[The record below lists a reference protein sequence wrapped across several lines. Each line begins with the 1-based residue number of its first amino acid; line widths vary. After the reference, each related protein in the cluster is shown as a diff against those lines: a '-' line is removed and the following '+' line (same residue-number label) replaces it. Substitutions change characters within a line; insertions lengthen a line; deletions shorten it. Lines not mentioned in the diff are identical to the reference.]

1 MKKTFY
7 PQPGPLRALA
17 DAWQC
22 RRTVRAW
29 QRRQRRAG
37 RRGRLAARLR
47 AWPYWHAT
55 GQLLYAVGFF
65 IEYQVIRA
73 GRWLLWL
80 LGLLLRGLA
89 WWLLMLLQPLQQ
101 AHAAAG
107 PPGRGARAARAVG
120 AAVVALCAAGCVV
133 LFRTALAQPYLLRVE
148 ADGEVL
154 GYITGE
160 QTLNNAVSAVYER
173 IENARAVTEAAG
185 QGLDASALAVQPT
198 YTLAATS
205 RQPMTQ
211 TELINALLRLSGGT
225 LQEGTAVYV
234 DGALWFVTDEGD
246 HLRSYLQNLLTP
258 YADAY
263 DPDQR
268 VEFVHNVQLADGL
281 FFADSVQPGA
291 QIVQQLNEA
300 DEQPLQVCTI
310 ERSIHTEEIPYPTV
324 TEESAAYE
332 YGETIQLQAGE
343 NGLREVTQDTVMID
357 GATTEVRTIAVE
369 TLREPVTE
377 HLMTGTKLKDFMYGS
392 INGVDFIWPVPQY
405 RYLSRWMGGS
415 HTGTDIAGPEGTP
428 IVAAADGVVTT
439 AYHWNG
445 IVTRGDWNSY
455 GNYVVIDHENG
466 YSTLYGHMIYFVV
479 NVGEYV
485 EAGQVIG
492 YMGETGYAFGDH
504 LHFEMFGPNGRF
516 NAHAAFPNVPRW
528 N

>member
-185 QGLDASALAVQPT
+185 QELDASALA
-198 YTLAATS
+198 
-205 RQPMTQ
+205 
-211 TELINALLRLSGGT
+211 
-225 LQEGTAVYV
+225 
-234 DGALWFVTDEGD
+234 
-246 HLRSYLQNLLTP
+246 
-258 YADAY
+258 
-263 DPDQR
+263 R
-268 VEFVHNVQLADGL
+268 VE
-281 FFADSVQPGA
+281 
-291 QIVQQLNEA
+291 
-300 DEQPLQVCTI
+300 
-310 ERSIHTEEIPYPTV
+310 
-324 TEESAAYE
+324 
-332 YGETIQLQAGE
+332 AGE
-343 NGLREVTQDTVMID
+343 NIPLRDISLYASV
-357 GATTEVRTIAVE
+357 IA
-369 TLREPVTE
+369 
-377 HLMTGTKLKDFMYGS
+377 
-392 INGVDFIWPVPQY
+392 
-405 RYLSRWMGGS
+405 
-415 HTGTDIAGPEGTP
+415 
-428 IVAAADGVVTT
+428 
-439 AYHWNG
+439 
-445 IVTRGDWNSY
+445 
-455 GNYVVIDHENG
+455 
-466 YSTLYGHMIYFVV
+466 
-479 NVGEYV
+479 
-485 EAGQVIG
+485 
-492 YMGETGYAFGDH
+492 
-504 LHFEMFGPNGRF
+504 
-516 NAHAAFPNVPRW
+516 
-528 N
+528 

>member
-1 MKKTFY
+1 
-7 PQPGPLRALA
+7 
-17 DAWQC
+17 
-22 RRTVRAW
+22 
-29 QRRQRRAG
+29 
-37 RRGRLAARLR
+37 
-47 AWPYWHAT
+47 
-55 GQLLYAVGFF
+55 
-65 IEYQVIRA
+65 
-73 GRWLLWL
+73 
-80 LGLLLRGLA
+80 
-89 WWLLMLLQPLQQ
+89 
-101 AHAAAG
+101 
-107 PPGRGARAARAVG
+107 
-120 AAVVALCAAGCVV
+120 
-133 LFRTALAQPYLLRVE
+133 
-148 ADGEVL
+148 
-154 GYITGE
+154 
-160 QTLNNAVSAVYER
+160 
-173 IENARAVTEAAG
+173 
-185 QGLDASALAVQPT
+185 
-198 YTLAATS
+198 
-205 RQPMTQ
+205 
-211 TELINALLRLSGGT
+211 
-225 LQEGTAVYV
+225 
-234 DGALWFVTDEGD
+234 
-246 HLRSYLQNLLTP
+246 
-258 YADAY
+258 
-263 DPDQR
+263 
-268 VEFVHNVQLADGL
+268 
-281 FFADSVQPGA
+281 
-291 QIVQQLNEA
+291 
-300 DEQPLQVCTI
+300 
-310 ERSIHTEEIPYPTV
+310 
-324 TEESAAYE
+324 
-332 YGETIQLQAGE
+332 
-343 NGLREVTQDTVMID
+343 MID